1 MSAEGKAR
9 SKEEETVTRTDDSK
23 AGSEEMRD
31 VDQIRRAL
39 IRAGWVLPVVLAL
52 ELKRPSTAFAQY
64 GPPCLA
70 GATRIDTPRGPTAV
84 RDFRVGMV
92 VWTVDRSGNRHPA
105 PILRTAK
112 TPVPVHHEMVDLVL
126 EDGCE
131 LIASPGH
138 PTVDGRVLGM
148 LSVGDSLDGRR
159 IVSVKRIPYGE
170 AYTYDILP
178 AGESGAYWADGI
190 LIAGTL
196 FDDQAEYAVSGAGK
210 NARPGAD

>member
-1 MSAEGKAR
+1 MSAEEGQTR
-9 SKEEETVTRTDDSK
+9 SNEEEAISK

-31 VDQIRRAL
+31 VDRTGRAL

-105 PILRTAK
+105 PILRT
-112 TPVPVHHEMVDLVL
+112 
-126 EDGCE
+126 
-131 LIASPGH
+131 
-138 PTVDGRVLGM
+138 
-148 LSVGDSLDGRR
+148 
-159 IVSVKRIPYGE
+159 
-170 AYTYDILP
+170 
-178 AGESGAYWADGI
+178 
-190 LIAGTL
+190 
-196 FDDQAEYAVSGAGK
+196 
-210 NARPGAD
+210 

>member
-64 GPPCLA
+64 AICLA
-70 GATRIDTPRGPTAV
+70 GTTRIDTPRGPTAV
-84 RDFRVGMV
+84 RDLKVGMV
-92 VWTVDRSGNRHPA
+92 VWTVDRSGNRHPV

-112 TPVPVHHEMVDLVL
+112 TPVPAHHEMVDLVL

-138 PTVDGRVLGM
+138 PTVDGRVLGI

-196 FDDQAEYAVSGAGK
+196 FDDQAEFAVGAGK
-210 NARPGAD
+210 SARPGS

>member
-1 MSAEGKAR
+1 MSAEESKAR
-9 SKEEETVTRTDDSK
+9 SKEEETVTRTDSK
-23 AGSEEMRD
+23 AGTEEMRD

-64 GPPCLA
+64 VICLA
-70 GATRIDTPRGPTAV
+70 GTTRIDTPRGHTAV
-84 RDFRVGMV
+84 RDLRVGMV
-92 VWTVDRSGNRHPA
+92 VWTVDRGGNRHPV

-112 TPVPVHHEMVDLVL
+112 TPVPAHHEMVDLVL

-138 PTVDGRVLGM
+138 PTVDGRVLGI

-159 IVSVKRIPYGE
+159 IVSVKRIPYAE
-170 AYTYDILP
+170 SYTYDILP

-196 FDDQAEYAVSGAGK
+196 FDDQAEFAVGAGK
-210 NARPGAD
+210 SARPGS